1 MDENPSGRIHSMDAL
16 RASSML
22 LLVPVHAAMLLA
34 VNGHPGA
41 WASAIYWL
49 IHVFR
54 LPLFFAMSGFFLV
67 LLLARRGVGSTL
79 RNRSLRIAVPL
90 AVGLFTLVPLLVAA
104 SHATGIAISGEGSP
118 PQGGTFR
125 VQLSYLWFLWYLLIL
140 DGIAFSA
147 YLLIPGA
154 ARHLGRGMRWA
165 IATPQTGIALL
176 AVPTALAL
184 WQQPEWTAAA
194 PASSLLPNPSTLFY
208 YALFFALGATLCRH
222 RGLVDAAKRNA
233 WKWAACA
240 AAATLPAAVL
250 FAAHNSPQLAGRPM
264 VHGAALLIY
273 AIATWTS
280 LMALVGLASRYINR
294 PRPALRYMAD
304 SSYWIYLF
312 HLTPMVLLIALLS
325 ASGLGTSVQF
335 ALVVAG
341 SLAASFAT
349 YPLLVRYT
357 PIGWVLNGRRERSR
371 LPFWR
376 VAIPPSAPGAAPS
389 RPAA

>member
-1 MDENPSGRIHSMDAL
+1 
-16 RASSML
+16 ML

-54 LPLFFAMSGFFLV
+54 LPLFFAMSGFFLA
-67 LLLARRGVGSTL
+67 LLIARRGVGSTL

-90 AVGLFTLVPLLVAA
+90 AIGLFTLVPLLIAV
-104 SHATGIAISGEGSP
+104 SHASGIAISGEGSP
-118 PQGGTFR
+118 PRGGTFK

-140 DGIAFSA
+140 DGIAFST
-147 YLLIPGA
+147 YLLVPRVA
-154 ARHLGRGMRWA
+154 QRLGHGMKWA
-165 IATPQTGIALL
+165 IATPLAGIALL

-194 PASSLLPNPSTLFY
+194 PAGSLVPNPSTLAY
-208 YALFFALGATLCRH
+208 YALFFALGTTLCRH
-222 RGLVDAAKRNA
+222 RELVDAARRDA

-240 AAATLPAAVL
+240 AAATIPAAAL
-250 FAAHNSPQLAGRPM
+250 FTSHNSPQLAGRP
-264 VHGAALLIY
+264 VIHGAALLIY
-273 AIATWTS
+273 AVATWTS
-280 LMALVGLASRYINR
+280 LMALVGLASHYLNR
-294 PRPALRYMAD
+294 PRTAFRYMAD

-325 ASGLGTSVQF
+325 GSGLGTPVQF

-341 SLAASFAT
+341 SLVASLAT

-357 PIGWVLNGRRERSR
+357 PIGWVLNGRRERTR
-371 LPFWR
+371 PPLWR
-376 VAIPPSAPGAAPS
+376 VALPAAAPGAAPS
-389 RPAA
+389 PPAA

>member
-1 MDENPSGRIHSMDAL
+1 MDAL

-54 LPLFFAMSGFFLV
+54 LPLFFAMSGFFLA
-67 LLLARRGVGSTL
+67 LLVTRRGVGPTL
-79 RNRSLRIAVPL
+79 RNRTLRIAVPL
-90 AVGLFTLVPLLVAA
+90 AVGLLTLVPLLIAA

-118 PQGGTFR
+118 PHGGTLR

-147 YLLIPGA
+147 YLLVPRA
-154 ARHLGRGMRWA
+154 AQRLGRGMRWA
-165 IATPQTGIALL
+165 IATPLAGMALL
-176 AVPTALAL
+176 AVPTATAL

-194 PASSLLPNPSTLFY
+194 PAGSFVPNPSTLFY
-208 YALFFALGATLCRH
+208 YALFFGLGATLCRN
-222 RGLVDAAKRNA
+222 RELIDAARRDA

-240 AAATLPAAVL
+240 VAATLPAAAL
-250 FAAHNSPQLAGRPM
+250 FASHNSPQLAGKPV
-264 VHGAALLIY
+264 VHGAALLVY
-273 AIATWTS
+273 AVATWTC
-280 LMALVGLASRYINR
+280 LIALVGLASRYLNR
-294 PRPALRYMAD
+294 PRTAFKYMAD

-325 ASGLGTSVQF
+325 ATGLGTSAQF

-341 SLAASFAT
+341 SLAASLAT
-349 YPLLVRYT
+349 YPLLVRHT
-357 PIGWVLNGRRERSR
+357 PIGWVLNGRRERTR
-371 LPFWR
+371 PPLWR
-376 VAIPPSAPGAAPS
+376 VALPAAAPSAAPS